1 MPLKPGFKH
10 LKENIKEL
18 IKSGYPT
25 KQAVAIAYNKV
36 RENHGK

>member
-1 MPLKPGFKH
+1 MPLKIGYKH

-25 KQAVAIAYNKV
+25 KQAVAIANDVV
-36 RENHGK
+36 RRNRGK